1 MGKAF
6 LNFIPVPE
14 TTQKNID
21 SKYNWYSNN
30 NNNKNHYKQ
39 NLEVLDKLNEEYTYI
54 EYVLLIFTY
63 LIKQGRNEYF
73 KNVQRLEQETTQE
86 IKEPIKANL

>member
-39 NLEVLDKLNEEYTYI
+39 NLEVLVIRE
-54 EYVLLIFTY
+54 
-63 LIKQGRNEYF
+63 
-73 KNVQRLEQETTQE
+73 
-86 IKEPIKANL
+86 